1 MQSFDSNVD
10 GRSVAISIARISTA
24 VFCTSGCFRIK
35 FSLTI
40 TAAAL
45 PSDVGLEEEKKQ
57 NYFFRKY
64 WILF

>member
-10 GRSVAISIARISTA
+10 GKSVAISIARISTA
-24 VFCTSGCFRIK
+24 FFCASGCLWRK

-45 PSDVGLEEEKKQ
+45 PSDVGL
-57 NYFFRKY
+57 
-64 WILF
+64 